1 MTIWV
6 LSNYFYMGAQKY
18 GYWKSGSY
26 ITVAAMWVNF
36 DVADG
41 KLPS

>member
-26 ITVAAMWVNF
+26 ITGGYNV
-36 DVADG
+36 G
-41 KLPS
+41 